1 MQLAIVAM
9 ISKATLSHVTATF
22 REERRYF
29 VLGRELAS
37 IGFGQA
43 VFNVLHLPRLH
54 LQIFPQ
60 SLDRQETFCSTGRFR
75 QRVDLGRHIKRNAS
89 IDGLLCQRCGH
100 DSWPYGR
107 GLQKVFYTCSVRITT
122 AKSNERSTT
131 GRETHPRWIV
141 VPANAGIRA
150 QNRLQAL
157 KPAAPFAP
165 ARQRSDKNCQS
176 EKVLV
181 GICEHHEPTF

>member
-1 MQLAIVAM
+1 MF
-9 ISKATLSHVTATF
+9 SKATLSHLTAIF

-75 QRVDLGRHIKRNAS
+75 QRFELGRDIKRKAN
-89 IDGLLCQRCGH
+89 IERLLSERYEH
-100 DSWPYGR
+100 DSWPHGR
-107 GLQKVFYTCSVRITT
+107 GLQKVFYTYSVRIST
-122 AKSNERSTT
+122 ANQMKDQRL
-131 GRETHPRWIV
+131 GV
-141 VPANAGIRA
+141 KLIRA
-150 QNRLQAL
+150 GSSLRRTQESERRID
-157 KPAAPFAP
+157 F
-165 ARQRSDKNCQS
+165 RRSNLPLNSPQPVNAVTKIVS
-176 EKVLV
+176 RKKY
-181 GICEHHEPTF
+181 